1 LGWDEGIHVSELAAA
16 LLGALDEPAL
26 DRLAEV
32 LAPRLTLLIA
42 QRPSVPGR
50 QAAWLDVEGAA
61 GRLACPKSRIYALVS
76 AKRIPHYKDGSR
88 LLFRPEE
95 LDAWVLAGGAKRP

>member
-1 LGWDEGIHVSELAAA
+1 VSELAAA

-32 LAPRLTLLIA
+32 LAPRLTPLMA
-42 QRPSVPGR
+42 QSPSVSGG
-50 QAAWLDVEGAA
+50 QVAWLDVDGAA
-61 GRLACPKSRIYALVS
+61 ERLACPKSRIYALVS
-76 AKRIPHYKDGSR
+76 AKRIPYYKDGSR

-95 LDAWVLAGGAKRP
+95 LDEWVLTGGAKRP